1 MSDAVNAGAVLEV
14 PGTALRP
21 GPTIRL
27 YEEDAY
33 LAGCDATVL
42 AAYRIEKAAPQGSD
56 DSVEREMNKGTGP
69 VWEVIL
75 DRTIFFPEGG
85 GQSPDTGWIISHGPG
100 RDAGG
105 AYRVTDVQ
113 ITDGVIRHTVTAVSS
128 DPAEE
133 DPAEKNA
140 DSCVQVYSGPAAGDT
155 VTIAIDWERRFGFM
169 QNHTGEHILSGL
181 MHSRYG
187 FDNIGFHL
195 SDHSVTVDVNG
206 QLDEEEI
213 LALEREANEVVYRNA
228 EVEIL
233 YPSEKELPQYVYRSK
248 IEIEGQVRL
257 VRIPGVDL
265 CACCATHV
273 RRTGQIG
280 LIKIVRIVKFGGG
293 MRLFIL
299 CGRRAFEMVQRQ
311 QQCVEEVSHLTNRSR
326 DEIGDGVRHL
336 LDEIGSLK
344 QRNRELEYKAASLRI
359 DAIPAEQENAVLF
372 VGEMDAI
379 VQRNMVNRLME
390 EHSGICGVF
399 CGDDE
404 AGYRYIIGSRTLDAR
419 ETQKKLRE
427 KLGAKGGG
435 KPAMIQGSVSG
446 TKASIEEV
454 LLS

>member
-1 MSDAVNAGAVLEV
+1 MSDTVNDGAVLEI
-14 PGTALRP
+14 PETASRIA
-21 GPTIRL
+21 PTIRL
-27 YEEDAY
+27 YEENAY
-33 LAGCDATVL
+33 LAGCEATVL
-42 AAYRIEKAAPQGSD
+42 AVYRVEEQTPQGERDSD
-56 DSVEREMNKGTGP
+56 EREKNNGTGP

-75 DRTIFFPEGG
+75 DRTVFFPEGG
-85 GQSPDTGWIISHGPG
+85 GQSPDTGWIISYG
-100 RDAGG
+100 RGRVAGCT
-105 AYRVTDVQ
+105 YRVTDVQ
-113 ITDGVIRHTVTAVSS
+113 IADGVIRHTVTATSS

-133 DPAEKNA
+133 DPEAKNA
-140 DSCVQVYSGPAAGDT
+140 DSCGQEFSGPAVGDN

-213 LALEREANEVVYRNA
+213 LALEREANEVIYRNA

-233 YPSEKELPQYVYRSK
+233 YPSEKELPQFVYRSK

-280 LIKIVRIVKFGGG
+280 LIKIVRTVKFNGG

-326 DEIGDGVRHL
+326 DEIGDGVKRL

-344 QRNRELEYKAASLRI
+344 QKNRELEYKAASLRI

-390 EHSGICGVF
+390 EHCGICGVF

-404 AGYRYIIGSRTLDAR
+404 AGYRYIVGSRTLDVR

-435 KPAMIQGSVSG
+435 KPAMVQGSVSG
-446 TKASIEEV
+446 TKASVEDV

>member
-1 MSDAVNAGAVLEV
+1 MSDAVTAG
-14 PGTALRP
+14 GTLGAPCAALHT
-21 GPTIRL
+21 GPTVKL
-27 YEEDAY
+27 YEENAY

-42 AAYRIEKAAPQGSD
+42 AAYRVEDPALQAQD
-56 DSVEREMNKGTGP
+56 DNTERGKDNGTGP
-69 VWEVIL
+69 FWEVIL
-75 DRTIFFPEGG
+75 DRSVFFPEGG
-85 GQSPDTGWIISHGPG
+85 GQSPDTGWIISHGHG
-100 RDAGG
+100 KDSGG
-105 AYRVTDVQ
+105 TYRVTDVQ
-113 ITDGVIRHTVTAVSS
+113 IADGVIRHTVTAVPT
-128 DPAEE
+128 DCPAE
-133 DPAEKNA
+133 DPGEMTA
-140 DSCVQVYSGPAAGDT
+140 DSCGQDFSGPAAGDT
-155 VTIAIDWERRFGFM
+155 VTMAVDWERRFGFM

-213 LALEREANEVVYRNA
+213 LALEREANEIVYRNK

-233 YPSEKELPQYVYRSK
+233 YPSESELPQYIYRSK

-273 RRTGQIG
+273 RRTGEIG
-280 LIKIVRIVKFGGG
+280 LIKIIRVVKFGGG

-299 CGRRAFEMVQRQ
+299 CGRRAFQSVQRQ

-326 DEIGDGVRHL
+326 DEIGDGVKHL

-344 QRNRELEYKAASLRI
+344 QKNRELEYRAASLRI
-359 DAIPAEQENAVLF
+359 DAIPAEQENVFLF
-372 VGEMDAI
+372 VGEMDTI

-404 AGYRYIIGSRTLDAR
+404 AGYRYIIGSRTGDSR
-419 ETQKKLRE
+419 EAQKKLRE

-435 KPAMIQGSVSG
+435 KPAMVQGSVSAAK
-446 TKASIEEV
+446 TSIEEA
-454 LLS
+454 LL

>member
-1 MSDAVNAGAVLEV
+1 MSDAVSVGAAFNM
-14 PGTALRP
+14 PGTAFHA
-21 GPTIRL
+21 GPTTRL
-27 YEEDAY
+27 YEENAY

-42 AAYRIEKAAPQGSD
+42 AVYRVEDQTPQSERDSD
-56 DSVEREMNKGTGP
+56 EREKNNGTGP
-69 VWEVIL
+69 AWEVIL
-75 DRTIFFPEGG
+75 DRTVFFPEGG
-85 GQSPDTGWIISHGPG
+85 GQSPDTGWIISHGNG
-100 RDAGG
+100 RDACGT
-105 AYRVTDVQ
+105 YRVTDVQ
-113 ITDGVIRHTVTAVSS
+113 IADGVIRHTVTAASS

-133 DPAEKNA
+133 DPEAKNA
-140 DSCVQVYSGPAAGDT
+140 DSCGQEFSGPAVGDN

-213 LALEREANEVVYRNA
+213 LALEREANEVIYRNA

-280 LIKIVRIVKFGGG
+280 LIKIVRTVKFNGG

-326 DEIGDGVRHL
+326 DEIGDGVKRL

-344 QRNRELEYKAASLRI
+344 QKNRELEYKAASLRI

-390 EHSGICGVF
+390 EHCGICGVF

-404 AGYRYIIGSRTLDAR
+404 AGYRYIIGSRTQDVR

-435 KPAMIQGSVSG
+435 KPAMVQGSVSG
-446 TKASIEEV
+446 TKASVEDV